1 MNYDKNLQPANIVTI
16 EELIGWAVSALIG
29 GGAMTKSIVE
39 ADGTRPEPL
48 ATASIFPIPDGT
60 FRAAYRVSIPVK
72 SDMMATAV
80 PFWKK
85 LDTVTTADIPANHR
99 QA

>member
-1 MNYDKNLQPANIVTI
+1 MELVRSLIPANITSV
-16 EELIGWAVSALIG
+16 EELMAWGCGALIG
-29 GGAMTKSIVE
+29 GGAMAKSIVE

-48 ATASIFPIPDGT
+48 VTASVFPLPDSSFRAVYRISLPVKADHLATAT
-60 FRAAYRVSIPVK
+60 
-72 SDMMATAV
+72 

-85 LDTVTTADIPANHR
+85 LDPITTAEIPANHR